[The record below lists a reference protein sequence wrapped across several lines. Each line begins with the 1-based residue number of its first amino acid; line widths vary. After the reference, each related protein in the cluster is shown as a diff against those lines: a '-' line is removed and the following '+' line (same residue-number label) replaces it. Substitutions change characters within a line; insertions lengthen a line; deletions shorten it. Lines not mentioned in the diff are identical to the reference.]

1 VNTVLWATGYR
12 REYPWLHIPVLD
24 AKGEIIHRGGVTPHP
39 GLYVLGLQ
47 FMRRRNSAFLDGVG
61 ADAAD
66 LTAHIIQHRARR
78 LVAAA

>member
-1 VNTVLWATGYR
+1 
-12 REYPWLHIPVLD
+12 
-24 AKGEIIHRGGVTPHP
+24 
-39 GLYVLGLQ
+39 LYVLGLQ

-66 LTAHIIQHRARR
+66 LTDHIVQRGARR

>member
-1 VNTVLWATGYR
+1 
-12 REYPWLHIPVLD
+12 
-24 AKGEIIHRGGVTPHP
+24 
-39 GLYVLGLQ
+39 VLGLQ

-66 LTAHIIQHRARR
+66 LTEHLIQHRARR